1 MTTQRP
7 RVTVLIDTYNYG
19 QFIEEAI
26 ESVLAQEFALE
37 QVEIIVVDDGST
49 DDTAERV
56 KKFGARVRYIHKANG
71 GQASAFNLGFA
82 EARGEI
88 VALLDA
94 DDYWLPGKLRRVA
107 EEFEKHPEAGVVYHR
122 LQEFDMRSGE
132 RRDGAFTAISGFVA
146 KKREDLLRYVLYPTS
161 ALAFRRSWVEKLLPI
176 PEGLKIQ
183 ADSHLS
189 GLIIFVAPVVAVD
202 EALAVYRVHGGNLF
216 HSPGAEFNAE
226 RTRRRVAT
234 FAILAQGMKAWLAA
248 NGFDLGQQ
256 DVRAFFAQWELTREA
271 DEFTLEMPGRWRLFW
286 HLWRYN
292 YYFAPRMS
300 WRHMAVNYLN
310 AAGALLLGYRHLH
323 FVDEWVAAVRRK
335 VRPEA

>member
-1 MTTQRP
+1 MATQP
-7 RVTVLIDTYNYG
+7 LVTVLIDTYNYG

-26 ESVLAQEFALE
+26 ESVLAQEFAAE

-56 KKFGARVRYIHKANG
+56 KKFGALVRYVLKPNG
-71 GQASAFNLGFA
+71 GQASAFNVGFVQ
-82 EARGEI
+82 ARGAI

-94 DDYWLPGKLRRVA
+94 DDYWLPGKLRRVV
-107 EEFEKHPEAGVVYHR
+107 EEFEKHPEAGMVYHR
-122 LQEFDMRSGE
+122 LQEFDMRSGQ
-132 RRDGAFTAISGFVA
+132 RRDGAFTAISGFVT

-161 ALAFRRSWVEKLLPI
+161 ALAFRRRWVEKLLPI
-176 PEGLKIQ
+176 PEGLRIQ

-189 GLIIFVAPVVAVD
+189 GLIIFVAPVVAV
-202 EALAVYRVHGGNLF
+202 EESLAVYRVHGGNLF
-216 HSPGAEFNAE
+216 HSPGAEFSAE

-234 FAILAQGMKAWLAA
+234 FAILAEGMKAWLAA
-248 NGFDLGQQ
+248 NGIDVGQR

-271 DEFTLEMPGRWRLFW
+271 DEFTLETPGRWRMCR

-292 YYFAPRMS
+292 YYFAARLS

-310 AAGALLLGYRHLH
+310 ALGALLLGYRHLH
-323 FVDEWVAAVRRK
+323 LVDDWIAAAKRMGRR
-335 VRPEA
+335 AG